1 MRPTIDEQLA
11 GADRLLGLVETDEKL
26 PPGSAELVRNTR
38 RLISRIAGSWA
49 TALPFLVEDNARL
62 AALLDAEPHDP
73 TPTDLT
79 SAAARNEELR
89 GDLARRIR
97 ELPSDAQGREARA
110 EIGRYLRGRVA
121 ADPT

>member
-11 GADRLLGLVETDEKL
+11 GADRLLGLVETDEQL
-26 PPGSAELVRNTR
+26 SPGSVELVRNAR
-38 RLISRIAGSWA
+38 RLIGRIAGSWS

-62 AALLDAEPHDP
+62 AELLDVEPDESV
-73 TPTDLT
+73 PTDLT
-79 SAAARNEELR
+79 SAAARNEER
-89 GDLARRIR
+89 RAELANRIR
-97 ELPSDAQGREARA
+97 ELPSDAQGRATRS